1 MASLTSVEESPGK
14 MYALAA
20 VLMALATFAIGSR
33 FLARRLMKCS
43 LGWDDFLIVLAYVS
57 IQQLSFQ

>member
-1 MASLTSVEESPGK
+1 MSSLTSVEESPGK

-20 VLMALATFAIGSR
+20 VLMALATIAVGLR

-57 IQQLSFQ
+57 IQQLSFL